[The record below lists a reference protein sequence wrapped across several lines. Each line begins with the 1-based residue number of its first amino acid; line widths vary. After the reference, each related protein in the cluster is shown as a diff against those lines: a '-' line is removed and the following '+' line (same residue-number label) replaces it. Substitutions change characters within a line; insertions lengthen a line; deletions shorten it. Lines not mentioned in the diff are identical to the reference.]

1 MKKLLF
7 LFSSLF
13 CLVLFSQENLP
24 SGQLLIAKDS
34 LSFYSFSKMGVYDFT
49 VRNGGLDKVFYEYSK
64 PLPSEIKNIP
74 MRDLKAVVSDDGVVY
89 FLYPGGGLL
98 FEYRDNRI
106 TRIDESFPHRNQFS
120 GHFFTYKNTPYLMG
134 GYGYWRSNSLL
145 TKFNF
150 QTKEWDYIETRGQVP
165 ELGINA
171 GSFVVEGDILYVFDF
186 YQKIDDDV
194 DIKNNNTYELNLNSL
209 MWKKKGSLNRLF
221 YDDINRKIL
230 DITIPFGSTK
240 FLQKNL
246 LSKSLAVIEPSK
258 NSVKNYVNENL
269 TKVRGNAIV
278 VRDKIIFTRLTAD
291 RGQETLLVKDFYDGL
306 ILESEAYL
314 TNDYDLFMSYFLVV
328 MLFCFLLVG
337 LTFLKFK
344 RDTIYFVINNNTIS
358 GINKSMNISSDE
370 KFVVELLSN
379 SKNNQV
385 DNVFFLNYFKK
396 PELSE
401 DANIKRKNKAIN
413 DLNVKFKETFKLEL
427 VMKST
432 KQSDSRQVVY
442 KLNPK
447 III

>member
-13 CLVLFSQENLP
+13 CLISFSQENLP
-24 SGQLLIAKDS
+24 SGQLLITKDS
-34 LSFYSFSKMGVYDFT
+34 ISFYSFSRAGVYEFT
-49 VRNGGLDKVFYEYSK
+49 IQNTKFDKVFFEYSH

-74 MRDLKAVVSDDGVVY
+74 LGDLKGSISSDGVVY

-106 TRIDESFPHRNQFS
+106 IRIDESFPHRNQFS
-120 GHFFTYKNTPYLMG
+120 GHFFIYKNIPYLMG

-150 QTKEWDYIETRGQVP
+150 QTKDWNYIETRGQVP
-165 ELGINA
+165 EQGINS
-171 GSFVVEGDILYVFDF
+171 GSFVVEGDVLYVFDF
-186 YQKIDDDV
+186 YQKIDDVDV
-194 DIKNNNTYELNLNSL
+194 KNNNTYELNLNSL
-209 MWKKKGSLNRLF
+209 KWEKKGSLNRLF
-221 YDDINRKIL
+221 YDDITRKTSE
-230 DITIPFGSTK
+230 ITIPFGSTK

-246 LSKSLAVIEPSK
+246 LGKSLIVIEPSK
-258 NSVKNYVNENL
+258 NSVKNYINENL
-269 TKVRGNAIV
+269 TQIKRNAITV
-278 VRDKIIFTRLTAD
+278 GDKIVYTSLTAD
-291 RGQETLLVKDFYDGL
+291 RAYETLIIKDLNEGLV
-306 ILESEAYL
+306 LESEAFL
-314 TNDYDLFMSYFLVV
+314 TNDYDLFMSYFLVG
-328 MLFCFLLVG
+328 LIFCFVLVG

-344 RDTIYFVINNNTIS
+344 RDTVYFVVNDSTLT
-358 GINKSMNISSDE
+358 GINKSMNISVDE
-370 KFVVELLSN
+370 KFVIELLSN

-401 DANIKRKNKAIN
+401 DANIKRKNKVIK
-413 DLNVKFKETFKLEL
+413 DLNFKFEETFNLEL
-427 VMKST
+427 IIKTT

-447 III
+447 ILI

>member
-1 MKKLLF
+1 MKNLLF

-13 CLVLFSQENLP
+13 CLVLLSQENLP

-34 LSFYSFSKMGVYDFT
+34 LSFYSFNKTGVYDFT
-49 VRNGGLDKVFYEYSK
+49 IQNDGYDKVFYEYSK

-74 MRDLKAVVSDDGVVY
+74 MRDLKAVISNDGIVY

-98 FEYRDNRI
+98 FEYRDNNI
-106 TRIDESFPHRNQFS
+106 IRIDESFPHRNQFS
-120 GHFFTYKNTPYLMG
+120 GHFFIYKNTPHLMG
-134 GYGYWRSNSLL
+134 GYGYWKSNSLL

-171 GSFVVEGDILYVFDF
+171 GSFVVENDVMYVFDF
-186 YQKIDDDV
+186 YQKINDV
-194 DIKNNNTYELNLNSL
+194 DVKNNNTYEFNLSSL
-209 MWKKKGSLNRLF
+209 RWEKKGSLNRLF
-221 YDDINRKIL
+221 YDDVNRKTL
-230 DITIPFGSTK
+230 DVTIPFGSTK

-246 LSKSLAVIEPSK
+246 DSKNLIVIEPSK
-258 NSVKNYVNENL
+258 NSVKTYVNENL
-269 TKVRGNAIV
+269 VQVKGNAINV
-278 VRDKIIFTRLTAD
+278 GDKIIYTSLTAD
-291 RGQETLLVKDFYDGL
+291 RAYETLIIKGFNDGL
-306 ILESEAYL
+306 TLENEAYL

-328 MLFCFLLVG
+328 LLFCFLMVG

-344 RDTIYFVINNNTIS
+344 RDTFYFVVSENTLI
-358 GINKSMNISSDE
+358 GLNKSMNISKE
-370 KFVVELLSN
+370 ERFVITLLSN
-379 SKNNQV
+379 STSSQI
-385 DNVFFLNYFKK
+385 DNVFFLNYFKQ

-413 DLNVKFKETFKLEL
+413 DLNAKFKETFKLEL
-427 VMKST
+427 IIKSA

>member
-34 LSFYSFSKMGVYDFT
+34 LSFYSFTKTGVYKFSLQNN
-49 VRNGGLDKVFYEYSK
+49 RFDKVFSEYSY

-74 MRDLKAVVSDDGVVY
+74 LRDLKGAVSSDGTVY

-98 FEYRDNRI
+98 FEYRNNSI
-106 TRIDESFPHRNQFS
+106 LRIDESFPHRNQFS
-120 GHFFTYKNTPYLMG
+120 GYFFIYKNIPYLMG

-145 TKFNF
+145 TRFNF
-150 QTKEWDYIETRGQVP
+150 QSKEWDYIETRGQVP
-165 ELGINA
+165 EMGVNS
-171 GSFVVEGDILYVFDF
+171 GSFVVENDILYVFDF
-186 YQKIDDDV
+186 YQKIDDVDV
-194 DIKNNNTYELNLNSL
+194 KNNNTFELNLSSL
-209 MWKKKGSLNRLF
+209 KWEKKGSLNRLF

-246 LSKSLAVIEPSK
+246 LSKSLIVIEPSK
-258 NSVKNYVNENL
+258 NSVKNYLNENL
-269 TKVRGNAIV
+269 AKVKRNAINV
-278 VRDKIIFTRLTAD
+278 GDKIVYTSLTAD
-291 RGQETLLVKDFYDGL
+291 RAYETLIIKDFNDGL
-306 ILESEAYL
+306 VLQSEAFL
-314 TNDYDLFMSYFLVV
+314 TNDYDLFVSYFLVV
-328 MLFCFLLVG
+328 LLFCFILVVF
-337 LTFLKFK
+337 TFLKFK
-344 RDTIYFVINNNTIS
+344 RDTFYFVITKNALI
-358 GINKSMNISSDE
+358 GLNKSMNISSDE
-370 KFVVELLSN
+370 KFVIELLSN

-413 DLNVKFKETFKLEL
+413 DLNIKFKETFQLEL
-427 VMKST
+427 ITKSA

-442 KLNPK
+442 RLNSK

>member
-13 CLVLFSQENLP
+13 CLISFSQENLP
-24 SGQLLIAKDS
+24 SGQLLITKDS
-34 LSFYSFSKMGVYDFT
+34 LSFYSFTKTGVYDFT
-49 VRNGGLDKVFYEYSK
+49 LRNGDLDKVFYEYSK

-74 MRDLKAVVSDDGVVY
+74 MRELQAVVSKEGIVY

-106 TRIDESFPHRNQFS
+106 IRIDESFPHRNQFS
-120 GHFFTYKNTPYLMG
+120 GHFFTYKNIPYLMG
-134 GYGYWRSNSLL
+134 GYGYWKSNSLL

-165 ELGINA
+165 ELGVNA
-171 GSFVVEGDILYVFDF
+171 GSFVVENDILYVFDF
-186 YQKIDDDV
+186 YQKIDDVDV
-194 DIKNNNTYELNLNSL
+194 KNNNTYELSLSNLK
-209 MWKKKGSLNRLF
+209 WEKKGSLNRLF
-221 YDDINRKIL
+221 YDDINRKVL
-230 DITIPFGSTK
+230 EITIPFGSTK

-246 LSKSLAVIEPSK
+246 GTKKLLVIEPSK
-258 NSVKNYVNENL
+258 NSVKNYINENL
-269 TKVRGNAIV
+269 LQVKGNAITV
-278 VRDKIIFTRLTAD
+278 GDKIVYTSLTAD
-291 RGQETLLVKDFYDGL
+291 RAYETLIVKDFNDGL
-306 ILESEAYL
+306 IFESEAFL
-314 TNDYDLFMSYFLVV
+314 TNDYDLFVSYILVGL
-328 MLFCFLLVG
+328 LFCFVLVG

-344 RDTIYFVINNNTIS
+344 RDTVYFVINNNTLS
-358 GINKSMNISSDE
+358 GLNKSMNISSDE

-401 DANIKRKNKAIN
+401 DANIKRKNKVIN
-413 DLNVKFKETFKLEL
+413 DLNFKFEETFKLEL
-427 VMKST
+427 IMKT
-432 KQSDSRQVVY
+432 AKQSDSRQVVY

-447 III
+447 IIL

>member
-34 LSFYSFSKMGVYDFT
+34 ISFYSFVKTGVYEFT
-49 VRNGGLDKVFYEYSK
+49 IQNNGLNKVFSEYSS

-74 MRDLKAVVSDDGVVY
+74 LRDLKGIVSDDGVVY
-89 FLYPGGGLL
+89 FLYAGGGLL
-98 FEYRDNRI
+98 FEYRDNHI
-106 TRIDESFPHRNQFS
+106 IRIDESFPHRNQFS
-120 GHFFTYKNTPYLMG
+120 GHFFTNKNIPYLMG

-165 ELGINA
+165 ELGINE
-171 GSFVVEGDILYVFDF
+171 GSFVVENNILYVFDF
-186 YQKIDDDV
+186 YQKIGDV
-194 DIKNNNTYELNLNSL
+194 DVKNNNTYELNLSSL
-209 MWKKKGSLNRLF
+209 KWEKKGSLNRLF

-246 LSKSLAVIEPSK
+246 DSKKLLVVEPSK
-258 NSVKNYVNENL
+258 NSVKTYINENL
-269 TKVRGNAIV
+269 VQVRRNAIYV
-278 VRDKIIFTRLTAD
+278 GDKIIYTSLTAD
-291 RGQETLLVKDFYDGL
+291 RAYETLIIKDFNDGL

-314 TNDYDLFMSYFLVV
+314 TNDYGLFISYFLVV
-328 MLFCFLLVG
+328 IVFCFLLVG

-344 RDTIYFVINNNTIS
+344 RDTVYFVVNENTLI
-358 GINKSMNISSDE
+358 GLNKSMNISKE
-370 KFVVELLSN
+370 ERFVIELLSN
-379 SKNNQV
+379 SKNSQV
-385 DNVFFLNYFKK
+385 DNIFFLNYFKK
-396 PELSE
+396 SELSE

-413 DLNVKFKETFKLEL
+413 DLNVKFKEIFQLEL
-427 VMKST
+427 IMKSA
-432 KQSDSRQVVY
+432 KQSDLRQVVY
-442 KLNPK
+442 SLNPK

>member
-34 LSFYSFSKMGVYDFT
+34 ISFYSFVKTGVYEFT
-49 VRNGGLDKVFYEYSK
+49 IQNNGLNKVFSEYSS

-74 MRDLKAVVSDDGVVY
+74 LRDLKGIVSDDGVVY

-98 FEYRDNRI
+98 FEYRDNHI
-106 TRIDESFPHRNQFS
+106 IRIDESFPHRNQFS
-120 GHFFTYKNTPYLMG
+120 GHFFIYKKAPYLMG

-165 ELGINA
+165 ELGINE
-171 GSFVVEGDILYVFDF
+171 GSFVVENNILYVFDF
-186 YQKIDDDV
+186 YQKIGDV
-194 DIKNNNTYELNLNSL
+194 DVKNNNTYELNLSSL
-209 MWKKKGSLNRLF
+209 KWEKKGSLNRLF

-240 FLQKNL
+240 LLQKNL
-246 LSKSLAVIEPSK
+246 DSKKLLVVEPSK
-258 NSVKNYVNENL
+258 NSVKTYINENL
-269 TKVRGNAIV
+269 VQVRRNAIYV
-278 VRDKIIFTRLTAD
+278 GDKIIYTSLTAD
-291 RGQETLLVKDFYDGL
+291 RAYETLIIKDFNDGL

-314 TNDYDLFMSYFLVV
+314 TNDYGLFISYFLVV
-328 MLFCFLLVG
+328 IVFCFLLVG

-344 RDTIYFVINNNTIS
+344 RNTVYFVVNENTLI
-358 GINKSMNISSDE
+358 GLNKSMNLSKE
-370 KFVVELLSN
+370 ERFVIELLSS

-385 DNVFFLNYFKK
+385 DNIFFLNYFKK
-396 PELSE
+396 SELSE

-413 DLNVKFKETFKLEL
+413 DLNVKFKEIFQLEL
-427 VMKST
+427 IMKSA

-442 KLNPK
+442 SLNPK

>member
-7 LFSSLF
+7 LFLSFF
-13 CLVLFSQENLP
+13 CLVSFSQENLP

-34 LSFYSFSKMGVYDFT
+34 LSFYSFSKTGVYDFT
-49 VRNGGLDKVFYEYSK
+49 IRNGGFDKVFYEYSK

-74 MRDLKAVVSDDGVVY
+74 MRDLQAVVSDDGIVY

-106 TRIDESFPHRNQFS
+106 IRIDESFPHRNQFS
-120 GHFFTYKNTPYLMG
+120 GHFFTYKNIPYLMG
-134 GYGYWRSNSLL
+134 GYGYWKSNSLL

-165 ELGINA
+165 ELGVNA
-171 GSFVVEGDILYVFDF
+171 GSFVVENDILYVFDF
-186 YQKIDDDV
+186 YQKIDDVDV
-194 DIKNNNTYELNLNSL
+194 KNNNTYELSLSNLK
-209 MWKKKGSLNRLF
+209 WEKKGSLNRLF

-246 LSKSLAVIEPSK
+246 GTKKLLVIEPSK
-258 NSVKNYVNENL
+258 NSVKNYINENL
-269 TKVRGNAIV
+269 LQVKGNAITV
-278 VRDKIIFTRLTAD
+278 GDKIVYTSLTAD
-291 RGQETLLVKDFYDGL
+291 RAYETLIVKDFNDGL
-306 ILESEAYL
+306 IFESEAFL
-314 TNDYDLFMSYFLVV
+314 TNDYDLFVSYILVGL
-328 MLFCFLLVG
+328 LFCFVLVG

-344 RDTIYFVINNNTIS
+344 RDTVYFVVNENTLI
-358 GINKSMNISSDE
+358 GLNKSMNISPDE
-370 KFVVELLSN
+370 RFVIDLLSA

-385 DNVFFLNYFKK
+385 DNLFFLNYFKN

-401 DANIKRKNKAIN
+401 DANIKRKNKVIN
-413 DLNVKFKETFKLEL
+413 DLNVKFEENFKLEFI
-427 VMKST
+427 MKT
-432 KQSDSRQVVY
+432 AKQSDSRQVVY

-447 III
+447 ILI

>member
-24 SGQLLIAKDS
+24 SGQLLIVKDS
-34 LSFYSFSKMGVYDFT
+34 VSFYSFNKTGVYEFT
-49 VRNGGLDKVFYEYSK
+49 FRNDGLDKVFYEFTK
-64 PLPSEIKNIP
+64 PLPPEIKNIP
-74 MRDLKAVVSDDGVVY
+74 MRELEAVISDGIVY

-98 FEYRDNRI
+98 FEYRNNTI

-120 GHFFTYKNTPYLMG
+120 GHFFIYKNAPYLLG
-134 GYGYWRSNSLL
+134 GYGYWKSNSLL

-165 ELGINA
+165 EMGINA
-171 GSFVVEGDILYVFDF
+171 GSFVIENDVLYVFDF
-186 YQKIDDDV
+186 YQKRRDE
-194 DIKNNNTYELNLNSL
+194 DIKNNNTYEFNLSSL
-209 MWKKKGSLNRLF
+209 KWEKKGSLNRLF
-221 YDDINRKIL
+221 YDNMNRKVL
-230 DITIPFGSTK
+230 GITIPFGSEK
-240 FLQKNL
+240 VLQKNL
-246 LSKSLAVIEPSK
+246 DSKNLVVIEPSK
-258 NSVKNYVNENL
+258 NTVKTYVNESL
-269 TKVRGNAIV
+269 IQVTRNAINV
-278 VRDKIIFTRLTAD
+278 GDKIVYTRLTAD
-291 RGQETLLVKDFYDGL
+291 RGSETLIVKDFNDGL

-328 MLFCFLLVG
+328 LLFCFLLVG

-344 RDTIYFVINNNTIS
+344 RNTVYFVVNENTLI
-358 GINKSMNISSDE
+358 GLNKSMNISKE
-370 KFVVELLSN
+370 ERFVIELLSS
-379 SKNNQV
+379 SKNSQV

-396 PELSE
+396 SELSE

-413 DLNVKFKETFKLEL
+413 DLNVKFKEIFQLEL
-427 VMKST
+427 IIKSA

-442 KLNPK
+442 RLNPK

>member
-7 LFSSLF
+7 LFSSLS

-34 LSFYSFSKMGVYDFT
+34 ISFYSFSKTGVYDFT
-49 VRNGGLDKVFYEYSK
+49 IRNGGFDKVFYEYSK

-74 MRDLKAVVSDDGVVY
+74 MRDLKAVVSEDGIVY

-98 FEYRDNRI
+98 FEYKDNNI

-120 GHFFTYKNTPYLMG
+120 GHFFIYKKAPYLMG
-134 GYGYWRSNSLL
+134 GYGYWKSNSLL

-165 ELGINA
+165 ELGVNS
-171 GSFVVEGDILYVFDF
+171 GSFVIENDILYVFDF
-186 YQKIDDDV
+186 YQKINDV
-194 DIKNNNTYELNLNSL
+194 DVKNNNTYEFDLSSL
-209 MWKKKGSLNRLF
+209 KWEKKGSLNRLF
-221 YDDINRKIL
+221 YDDVNRKTLEIA
-230 DITIPFGSTK
+230 IPFRSTK

-246 LSKSLAVIEPSK
+246 DGKNLIVIEPSK
-258 NSVKNYVNENL
+258 NTVKTYINENL
-269 TKVRGNAIV
+269 VQVRRNAINIGN
-278 VRDKIIFTRLTAD
+278 KIIYTSLTAD
-291 RGQETLLVKDFYDGL
+291 RAYETLIIKDFNDGL

-328 MLFCFLLVG
+328 LLFCFLLVG

-344 RDTIYFVINNNTIS
+344 GNTFYFVINENTLI
-358 GINKSMNISSDE
+358 GLNKSMIISKEE
-370 KFVVELLSN
+370 KFIISLLSS

-385 DNVFFLNYFKK
+385 DNVFFLNYFKQS
-396 PELSE
+396 ELSE

-413 DLNVKFKETFKLEL
+413 DLNAKFKETFQLEL
-427 VMKST
+427 IIKAA

-442 KLNPK
+442 NLNPK

>member
-34 LSFYSFSKMGVYDFT
+34 ISFYSFVKTGVYEFT
-49 VRNGGLDKVFYEYSK
+49 IQNNGLNKVFSEYSS

-74 MRDLKAVVSDDGVVY
+74 LRDLKGIVSDDGVVY

-98 FEYRDNRI
+98 FEYRDNTI

-120 GHFFTYKNTPYLMG
+120 GHFFIYKKAPYLMG
-134 GYGYWRSNSLL
+134 GYGYWKSNSIL

-150 QTKEWDYIETRGQVP
+150 QTKEWDYIETRGQAP
-165 ELGINA
+165 ELGINS
-171 GSFVVEGDILYVFDF
+171 GSFVIENDVLYVFDF
-186 YQKIDDDV
+186 YQKIDDVDV
-194 DIKNNNTYELNLNSL
+194 KNNNTYELNLSSL
-209 MWKKKGSLNRLF
+209 KWEKKGSLNRLF
-221 YDDINRKIL
+221 YDNINRKIL
-230 DITIPFGSTK
+230 DVTIPFGSTK

-246 LSKSLAVIEPSK
+246 DSKKLLVVEPSK
-258 NSVKNYVNENL
+258 NSVKTYINENL
-269 TKVRGNAIV
+269 VQVRRNAIYV
-278 VRDKIIFTRLTAD
+278 GDKIIYTSLTAD
-291 RGQETLLVKDFYDGL
+291 RAYETLIIKDFNDGL

-314 TNDYDLFMSYFLVV
+314 TNDYDLFISYFLVV
-328 MLFCFLLVG
+328 IVFCFLLVG

-344 RDTIYFVINNNTIS
+344 RDTVYFVVNENTLI
-358 GINKSMNISSDE
+358 GLNKSMNISKE
-370 KFVVELLSN
+370 ERFVIELLSN
-379 SKNNQV
+379 SKNSQV
-385 DNVFFLNYFKK
+385 DNIFFLNYFKK
-396 PELSE
+396 SELSE

-413 DLNVKFKETFKLEL
+413 DLNVKFKEIFQLEL
-427 VMKST
+427 IMKSA

-442 KLNPK
+442 SLNPK

>member
-1 MKKLLF
+1 MKNLLF

-13 CLVLFSQENLP
+13 CLVLLSQENLP

-34 LSFYSFSKMGVYDFT
+34 LSFYSFNKTGVYDFT
-49 VRNGGLDKVFYEYSK
+49 IQNDGYDKVFYEYSK

-74 MRDLKAVVSDDGVVY
+74 MRDLKAVISNDGIVY

-98 FEYRDNRI
+98 FEYRDNNI
-106 TRIDESFPHRNQFS
+106 IRIDESFPHRNQFS
-120 GHFFTYKNTPYLMG
+120 GHFFIYKNTPHLMG
-134 GYGYWRSNSLL
+134 GYGYWKSNSLL

-171 GSFVVEGDILYVFDF
+171 GSFVVENDVMYVFDF
-186 YQKIDDDV
+186 YQKINDV
-194 DIKNNNTYELNLNSL
+194 DVKNNNTYEFNLSSL
-209 MWKKKGSLNRLF
+209 RWEKKGSLNRLF
-221 YDDINRKIL
+221 YDDVNRKTL
-230 DITIPFGSTK
+230 DVTIPFGSTK

-246 LSKSLAVIEPSK
+246 DSKNLIVIEPSK
-258 NSVKNYVNENL
+258 NSVKTYINENL
-269 TKVRGNAIV
+269 VQVKGNAINV
-278 VRDKIIFTRLTAD
+278 GDKIVYTSLTAD
-291 RGQETLLVKDFYDGL
+291 RAYETLIIKGFNDGL
-306 ILESEAYL
+306 TLENEAYL

-328 MLFCFLLVG
+328 LLFCFLMVG

-344 RDTIYFVINNNTIS
+344 RDTFYFVVSENTLI
-358 GINKSMNISSDE
+358 GLNKSMNISKE
-370 KFVVELLSN
+370 ERFVITLLSN
-379 SKNNQV
+379 STSSQI
-385 DNVFFLNYFKK
+385 DNVFFLNYFKQ

-413 DLNVKFKETFKLEL
+413 DLNAKFKETFKLEL
-427 VMKST
+427 IIKSA

>member
-34 LSFYSFSKMGVYDFT
+34 ISFYSFVKTGVYEFT
-49 VRNGGLDKVFYEYSK
+49 IQNNGLNKVFSEYSS

-74 MRDLKAVVSDDGVVY
+74 LRDLKGIVSDDGVVY

-98 FEYRDNRI
+98 FEYRDNHI
-106 TRIDESFPHRNQFS
+106 IRIDESFPHRNQFS
-120 GHFFTYKNTPYLMG
+120 GHFFIYKKAPYLMG

-165 ELGINA
+165 ELGINE
-171 GSFVVEGDILYVFDF
+171 GSFVVENNILYVFDF
-186 YQKIDDDV
+186 YQKIGDV
-194 DIKNNNTYELNLNSL
+194 DVKNNNTYELNLSSL
-209 MWKKKGSLNRLF
+209 KWEKKGSLNRLF

-240 FLQKNL
+240 LLQKNL
-246 LSKSLAVIEPSK
+246 DSKKLLVVEPSK
-258 NSVKNYVNENL
+258 NSVKTYINENL
-269 TKVRGNAIV
+269 VQVKRNAIYV
-278 VRDKIIFTRLTAD
+278 GDKIIYTSLTAD
-291 RGQETLLVKDFYDGL
+291 RAYETLIIKDFNDGL

-314 TNDYDLFMSYFLVV
+314 TNDYGLFISYFLVV
-328 MLFCFLLVG
+328 IVFCFLLVG

-344 RDTIYFVINNNTIS
+344 RDTVYFVVNENTLI
-358 GINKSMNISSDE
+358 GLNKSMNISKE
-370 KFVVELLSN
+370 ERFVIELLSS

-385 DNVFFLNYFKK
+385 DNIFFLNYFKK
-396 PELSE
+396 SELSE

-413 DLNVKFKETFKLEL
+413 DLNVKFKEIFQLEL
-427 VMKST
+427 IMKSA

-442 KLNPK
+442 SLNPK